1 MTDERLRDL
10 YAHGLT
16 ARAARGNAPDVADVS
31 PDDLLALAEG
41 TLPEE
46 RRLEL
51 FDVVMAS
58 EPLRRDFALVRAA
71 VVAAR
76 QGAPAADSD
85 SSQPDGRDAA
95 ATPSAASPGP
105 PTGAT
110 PTDAAPMDA
119 APPADV
125 IPLRPRPVAGRG
137 PAAPWWRRTMAP
149 LAIAASLLLVVVVG
163 RQYRPG
169 ADEARV
175 TRGAEEGIALA
186 LPAVEA
192 TPADAR
198 RFAWHPVP
206 AATRYA
212 FELVDADGN
221 LLYQASTADTTV
233 VLPATVPLRPAVD
246 YRWLVRATDAAATPV
261 ATAVRRLSI
270 QAP

>member
-10 YAHGLT
+10 YARGLT
-16 ARAARGNAPDVADVS
+16 ARAARGIPDVGDVS

-58 EPLRRDFALVRAA
+58 EPLRRDFALARAA

-76 QGAPAADSD
+76 QGVSAAGDSGRDDAGTAAGDHAAVAAPPTPAA
-85 SSQPDGRDAA
+85 PL
-95 ATPSAASPGP
+95 
-105 PTGAT
+105 
-110 PTDAAPMDA
+110 TDAALADA
-119 APPADV
+119 AQPADV
-125 IPLRPRPVAGRG
+125 IPFRQRPVANRRV
-137 PAAPWWRRTMAP
+137 AAPWWRRAMGP
-149 LAIAASLLLVVVVG
+149 MAIAASLLLVVVVG
-163 RQYRPG
+163 RRYRPG
-169 ADEARV
+169 VDDPRL

-186 LPAVEA
+186 APAVVA

-206 AATRYA
+206 AAARYA

-221 LLYQASTADTTV
+221 LLYQTTTTDTTV
-233 VLPATVPLRPAVD
+233 ALPATVPLRPAVD
-246 YRWLVRATDAAATPV
+246 YRWLVRASDAAATPL
-261 ATAVRRLSI
+261 ATAVRRLRLE
-270 QAP
+270 AP